1 MKKFA
6 GGFDEDDEDT
16 FESDVD
22 EMFGEDDLEM
32 E

>member
-6 GGFDEDDEDT
+6 GGFDEEEDT
-16 FESDVD
+16 FEDDVE
-22 EMFGEDDLEM
+22 EMFGEDDLEL